1 MSIHAPMVGSSRM
14 VVTAALAG
22 AVFMQALDSSIANV
36 AIPAISGD
44 LGVSPTQGTWVI
56 TSFTVAN
63 AVAVPL
69 TGWLARR
76 FGEVRL
82 FVLCVLMFTLAS
94 WGCGLSENISMLI
107 SCRVLQGAFAGP
119 LIPLS
124 QTLLLSVYPPD
135 KKGSALAIWSMM
147 VLVGP
152 VLGPILG
159 GWITDNVSWPWIF
172 FINVPL
178 GALCVA
184 VTWRRMRARESQI
197 VKLPIDAIGLSLL
210 VVGVSS
216 LQLMLDR
223 GRELDWFNST
233 EIVVLGCVAVVA
245 LAAMIIWELG
255 EKHPIVDLHLFRS
268 RNFTMGTLVGALAF
282 MLYFSSVLIVPLF
295 LQTQLGYTAT
305 WAGWATAPT
314 GVLSIMLMPFVG
326 RYMYRI
332 DARLFA
338 TVSCLVFAF
347 CCFWRAAGFN
357 SDVNFSYIAIPQF
370 LQGMGTAFMFVPMTA
385 VVLAGLPPE
394 RIASAAGLSSFVRML
409 ASGFGASITTTYWD
423 RRAAV
428 HHATLVE
435 HISVYNPTFTE
446 TFRGM
451 RQGMASTYAGVEQ
464 IISNQAYMLST
475 VELFWFAGWTFLALV
490 PLVWLTRPLGA
501 SGGARPAPVVVD

>member
-1 MSIHAPMVGSSRM
+1 MSNHAPLVGAGRM
-14 VVTAALAG
+14 IVTAALAG

-82 FVLCVLMFTLAS
+82 FVACVLMFTLAS
-94 WGCGLSENISMLI
+94 WGCGMSENIAMLI
-107 SCRVLQGAFAGP
+107 ACRVLQGAFAGP

-178 GALCVA
+178 GALCVTM
-184 VTWRRMRARESQI
+184 TWRRMRARESQI

-233 EIVVLGCVAVVA
+233 EIVVLGCVAVVS

-255 EKHPIVDLHLFRS
+255 EKHPIVDLHLFRN
-268 RNFTMGTLVGALAF
+268 RNFTMGTLVASLAF

-326 RYMYRI
+326 RYMYRV
-332 DARLFA
+332 DARFFA
-338 TVSCLVFAF
+338 TTSCVVFAF
-347 CCFWRAAGFN
+347 CCFWRAGFN
-357 SDVNFSYIAIPQF
+357 SDVNFAYVAIPQF

-385 VVLAGLPPE
+385 VVLAGLTPDK
-394 RIASAAGLSSFVRML
+394 IASAAGLSSFVRML

-435 HISVYNPTFTE
+435 HISNYNPTFTE
-446 TFRGM
+446 TFHAPS
-451 RQGMASTYAGVEQ
+451 ASTFAGIEQ
-464 IISNQAYMLST
+464 IISGQAFMLST
-475 VELFWFAGWTFLALV
+475 VELFWFAGWTFLALI
-490 PLVWLTRPLGA
+490 PLVWLTKPLGA
-501 SGGARPAPVVVD
+501 GAAKNPPPVMAD